1 VNPTGPE
8 VSGTLIAVK
17 RALAAP
23 DPIFVLIFHIGGCMN
38 FKSLMVVAVTAAF
51 ALPIAAQSADSDR
64 MILAQSGTSAVGNGP
79 TGGAPSPQSA
89 GEPKAPMAGE
99 RPAAGASSSG
109 ATAST
114 RGRPDFSAIDK
125 NGDGQSSRAEWDAF
139 YKDRDS
145 GRGAASGGATSSGS
159 AVTPSGSGK
168 TGTTAGPGEA
178 SPRTAPSSD
187 TATSGSSS
195 GTGKAQ

>member
-1 VNPTGPE
+1 MKLK
-8 VSGTLIAVK
+8 TLLSV
-17 RALAAP
+17 
-23 DPIFVLIFHIGGCMN
+23 G
-38 FKSLMVVAVTAAF
+38 VAAAF
-51 ALPIAAQSADSDR
+51 ALPLAAQASADSDR
-64 MILAQSGTSAVGNGP
+64 MILAQASGASSVGSGP
-79 TGGAPSPQSA
+79 TGGTASPQSA

-99 RPAAGASSSG
+99 RPPAGASSSG
-109 ATAST
+109 ATSST

-125 NGDGQSSRAEWDAF
+125 NGDGQISRAEWDAF
-139 YKDRDS
+139 YKDRDG

>member
-1 VNPTGPE
+1 
-8 VSGTLIAVK
+8 
-17 RALAAP
+17 
-23 DPIFVLIFHIGGCMN
+23 MN
-38 FKSLMVVAVTAAF
+38 FKKLLVVAVAGAF
-51 ALPIAAQSADSDR
+51 ALPFAAQVSAAGDNL
-64 MILAQSGTSAVGNGP
+64 ILAQASGSSSVGSGP
-79 TGGAPSPQSA
+79 TGGTASPQSA

-99 RPAAGASSSG
+99 RPRAGASSSG

-125 NGDGQSSRAEWDAF
+125 NGDGQISRAEWDAF

>member
-1 VNPTGPE
+1 
-8 VSGTLIAVK
+8 
-17 RALAAP
+17 
-23 DPIFVLIFHIGGCMN
+23 MN
-38 FKSLMVVAVTAAF
+38 FKKLLVVAVAGAF
-51 ALPIAAQSADSDR
+51 ALPFAAQVSAAGDNL
-64 MILAQSGTSAVGNGP
+64 ILAQSSSSGGDAGAPPSGASSTGTGP
-79 TGGAPSPQSA
+79 TGGVASPRSA

-99 RPAAGASSSG
+99 RPPAGASSSG

-125 NGDGQSSRAEWDAF
+125 NGDGQISRAEWDAF
-139 YKDRDS
+139 YRDRD
-145 GRGAASGGATSSGS
+145 RGAASGGATSSGS

>member
-1 VNPTGPE
+1 
-8 VSGTLIAVK
+8 
-17 RALAAP
+17 
-23 DPIFVLIFHIGGCMN
+23 MN

-125 NGDGQSSRAEWDAF
+125 NGDGQISRAEWDAF
-139 YKDRDS
+139 YRDRDC
-145 GRGAASGGATSSGS
+145 GAASGGATS
-159 AVTPSGSGK
+159 APSGATAAPAARGK

-178 SPRTAPSSD
+178 SPRAAPSSD

-195 GTGKAQ
+195 GTGKAGSQ

>member
-1 VNPTGPE
+1 MKLK
-8 VSGTLIAVK
+8 TLLAV
-17 RALAAP
+17 
-23 DPIFVLIFHIGGCMN
+23 G
-38 FKSLMVVAVTAAF
+38 VAAAF
-51 ALPIAAQSADSDR
+51 ALPRAAQASADSDGL
-64 MILAQSGTSAVGNGP
+64 ILAQASGSSSVGSGP
-79 TGGAPSPQSA
+79 TGGMASPQSA

-99 RPAAGASSSG
+99 RPRAGASSSGASSSG

-125 NGDGQSSRAEWDAF
+125 NGDGQISRAEWDAF